1 MTDDSELNTVV
12 VEFTCPS
19 EQAHEPDN
27 PVDQLIEVFSK
38 AKLRFV
44 VEEYRIS
51 REEILADPGWQE
63 WRESHEGDIP
73 AEVTTFV
80 FLSSEE
86 NRPIFGRLFE
96 DWTPEKKQ
104 QAGEQGG

>member
-19 EQAHEPDN
+19 GQAHEPDN

-38 AKLRFV
+38 TGLRFV

-51 REEILADPGWQE
+51 REEILADSGWQE
-63 WRESHEGDIP
+63 WRESHEGEIP
-73 AEVTTFV
+73 TEVTTFV

-86 NRPIFGRLFE
+86 NRPTFGRLFE
-96 DWTPEKKQ
+96 DWTSAQKR
-104 QAGEQGG
+104 QAGERGN